1 MKKFQFPLDTVLD
14 YRRQVQ
20 DSLQVEMGAVTAEVR
35 RQEEVLA
42 AARQRY
48 SEINQ
53 EYREKK
59 ARGIRI
65 AEVRGYETA
74 LEVQE
79 AVIAGETAKLKKLQ
93 RLMIILT
100 KMNSD
105 KFLVNHL
112 QIECI
117 ELIPETKIV
126 MMNRSYYLVR
136 ETAEEIVQKI
146 AEYNAK
152 VQDIAR
158 AVRVIGQR

>member
-1 MKKFQFPLDTVLD
+1 
-14 YRRQVQ
+14 
-20 DSLQVEMGAVTAEVR
+20 
-35 RQEEVLA
+35 
-42 AARQRY
+42 
-48 SEINQ
+48 
-53 EYREKK
+53 
-59 ARGIRI
+59 
-65 AEVRGYETA
+65 
-74 LEVQE
+74 
-79 AVIAGETAKLKKLQ
+79 
-93 RLMIILT
+93 MIVLT
-100 KMNSD
+100 KMNND